1 MHQKNEFS
9 STKYCYSFFV
19 VGVLM
24 LLITKNQPSFNEFS
38 SKTFIGL
45 VSLASAAVLSII
57 SGIFFLSP
65 KNQLNIQQYYAIDDF
80 DYDKISGNNTLILR
94 RSYKTL
100 YPSDETDFTYIGAEE
115 LIKSINE
122 YRENE
127 KVPDD
132 SEIMVGI
139 TSITYDSIFAKQ
151 YLEHIFKNTP
161 QPRRTSF
168 PIILRG
174 YPFDETTDVREL
186 AKALHNRNSHKIT
199 LSNNQTA
206 YAEHY
211 DMGRLC
217 PPTAQTKSVI

>member
-1 MHQKNEFS
+1 MNLVLQS
-9 STKYCYSFFV
+9 IAIVFFV

-151 YLEHIFKNTP
+151 YLEHIFKKYPSTKKNFISYYTK
-161 QPRRTSF
+161 
-168 PIILRG
+168 RG

-217 PPTAQTKSVI
+217 PPNCPD